1 MYNYSTKNKEF
12 KISNE
17 KIKEIINFLQK
28 LSYDP
33 RINKAI
39 LYMNDDFAN
48 RNNFQKRIIFGKF
61 LYEALSIEKINIQ
74 DIISILNKN

>member
-1 MYNYSTKNKEF
+1 MNK
-12 KISNE
+12 
-17 KIKEIINFLQK
+17 KEIINFLQK

>member
-39 LYMNDDFAN
+39 LYMNDDFPN

>member
-1 MYNYSTKNKEF
+1 
-12 KISNE
+12 
-17 KIKEIINFLQK
+17 
-28 LSYDP
+28 
-33 RINKAI
+33 
-39 LYMNDDFAN
+39 MNDDFAN